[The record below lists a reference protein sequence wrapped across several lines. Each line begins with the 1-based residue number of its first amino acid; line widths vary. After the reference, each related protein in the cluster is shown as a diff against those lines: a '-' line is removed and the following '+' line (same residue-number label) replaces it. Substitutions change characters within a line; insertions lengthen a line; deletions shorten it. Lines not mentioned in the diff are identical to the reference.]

1 MSTRNG
7 TRRMGSKSKSGVS
20 PLMSAFV
27 AFIFGY
33 LFATVFDFDSI
44 STWVSDNI
52 LPNKAH
58 KNTQSPQRS
67 YAKRPSIK
75 PKLEF
80 YTLLTEGSNSAPKK
94 TTPPQSI
101 AMNTKAQPPVN
112 LDVTKTLPLHEPLA
126 PKNKLESQKLG
137 QASVD
142 KFIIQV
148 GSFKVKS
155 EADKMR
161 AALVM
166 KGLNASIS
174 EVNQQNI
181 SWYRVVVGPFST
193 KQDAQKLQSN
203 LVKNERIAG
212 MIKKVEA

>member
-1 MSTRNG
+1 MNTRNR
-7 TRRMGSKSKSGVS
+7 TQKMGRKNSGGVG
-20 PLMSAFV
+20 PLMSAFL
-27 AFIFGY
+27 AFVFGY
-33 LFATVFDFDSI
+33 LFATVFDFNTM
-44 STWVSDNI
+44 STWVNDNI
-52 LPNKAH
+52 LQNRTNKNTH
-58 KNTQSPQRS
+58 KNQRS
-67 YAKRPSIK
+67 YAKRPANK

-80 YTLLTEGSNSAPKK
+80 YTLLAEGSNSASKKDSRPK
-94 TTPPQSI
+94 SV
-101 AMNTKAQPPVN
+101 AMNTEAVPPVN

-126 PKNKLESQKLG
+126 PKNKLEEQKLG
-137 QASVD
+137 QASID

-174 EVNQQNI
+174 EVNQQNV
-181 SWYRVVVGPFST
+181 SWYRVVVGPFLT
-193 KQDAQKLQSN
+193 KQEAQKLQLN
-203 LVKNERIAG
+203 LAKNERIAG